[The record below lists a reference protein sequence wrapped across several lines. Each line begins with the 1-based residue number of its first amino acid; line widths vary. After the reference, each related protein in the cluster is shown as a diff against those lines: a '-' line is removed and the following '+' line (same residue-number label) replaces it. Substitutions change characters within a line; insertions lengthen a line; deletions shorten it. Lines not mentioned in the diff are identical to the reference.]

1 MYHLLIIPMK
11 MILLQEDPYPISE
24 ETEFLMEDDGDDM
37 AEESSGNS
45 GLH

>member
-1 MYHLLIIPMK
+1 MYLLLIIPMK
-11 MILLQEDPYPISE
+11 MAMFQEDPYPISE

-37 AEESSGNS
+37 AEESSGNT